1 MEKDSKFA
9 DTVIRGLVKYW
20 PLTNS
25 SEEVMFLGEFE
36 EVLEATHVDEL
47 QLCIVSLVVSLTK
60 VAERALFLSNNVHIR
75 NLITQNYK
83 VIMPIVL
90 PAIER
95 NMCGHWKKAVQNLT
109 LNVRKVFCDM
119 DQALF
124 DECLVK
130 FQVEEENETENVI
143 HCRGL
148 RECRLRLI
156 QLEVWN
162 ISTSTLVSVYVHRVI
177 KSANILID
185 QIFGAKV
192 LYQFPHYNSRV

>member
-1 MEKDSKFA
+1 MVQFVEKDSKFA

-36 EVLEATHVDEL
+36 E
-47 QLCIVSLVVSLTK
+47 

-130 FQVEEENETENVI
+130 FQVEEENETEVTDS
-143 HCRGL
+143 GFEL
-148 RECRLRLI
+148 L
-156 QLEVWN
+156 
-162 ISTSTLVSVYVHRVI
+162 T
-177 KSANILID
+177 
-185 QIFGAKV
+185 
-192 LYQFPHYNSRV
+192 